1 MYRDNTLIPSEA
13 IRLLALGLLTER
25 ARPYAELAAEVRGFA
40 GYIVGPSLEL
50 IGAPLELLRVEGLVE
65 PREAGESGEDPLAV
79 TEAGRAE
86 LLRLLQSN
94 LRAPVN
100 DISKLIVALKMRFLH
115 LLEPKDRRVQV
126 EMLVEIYERQ
136 LVRLTELRA
145 SHAAGSGDLPG
156 WLDLEIAQAQAAL
169 AWYRGLRESLA

>member
-1 MYRDNTLIPSEA
+1 
-13 IRLLALGLLTER
+13 
-25 ARPYAELAAEVRGFA
+25 AEVRRFA

-50 IGAPLELLRVEGLVE
+50 IGAPLELLRVEGLIE
-65 PREAGESGEDPLAV
+65 PRPAGESDESGESGESGEGPLAV

-115 LLEPKDRRVQV
+115 LLEPRDRRVQV

-136 LVRLTELRA
+136 FVRLTELRA